1 MNKVTRSMAIA
12 KTTATAIPA
21 LAPGDSPELELS
33 FAFLTASAVKIS
45 DVETV
50 WEDTPKS
57 ELLVVGSSIQ
67 DFVAVSE
74 HLLSSQS
81 CRCLSIPSEHL
92 FRAPHQLH

>member
-67 DFVAVSE
+67 DFVA
-74 HLLSSQS
+74 
-81 CRCLSIPSEHL
+81 
-92 FRAPHQLH
+92 

>member
-50 WEDTPKS
+50 WVWEDTPKS

-67 DFVAVSE
+67 DFVA
-74 HLLSSQS
+74 
-81 CRCLSIPSEHL
+81 
-92 FRAPHQLH
+92 